1 MPTISPFLDPGP
13 LTTPGALA
21 LVHLS
26 RDNVVPVYLREDAG
40 TVDGYSEGAVI
51 NTRFGSFPHSTLIGQ
66 PWGSQIRASIVD
78 TGSRGRKKRKLGDV
92 VVAGAAAADDATGND
107 TEAVTSST
115 SHTRDVVK
123 TAATGFIHVLP
134 PTPEIWTSSLPH
146 RTQVVYTPDYSY
158 ILHRIRARP
167 GAQIIEAGSGSGSF
181 THAAARAVY
190 SGYPKDPGDK
200 RGKVWSFEFNHNRFL
215 KMREEVE
222 DHRLH
227 GIVQVTHRDVY
238 NDGFLVHGDHD
249 DGDGDD
255 YTSPEAECVFLDV
268 PAPWQALPH
277 LSRRKPA
284 PSLLAS
290 GGLEPLNSKKKA
302 SGWKSPLRA
311 DRAVHICTFSPCI
324 EQVTK
329 TVETMRRL
337 GWMDI
342 EMVEVAQRRIN
353 VLREKVG
360 LNMPLER
367 GMNQS
372 PRNVDEA
379 ITRLR
384 QIDGRFK
391 EFYRDKR
398 DIDVNMEDVD
408 AENGSDK
415 GQAVNED
422 VNTADVNAADANA
435 NTNTSGASTLKP
447 WMAGRLVHRTEAE
460 IKTHTSYL
468 VFAVLPQEW
477 SEEQE
482 AAAFEKWPCGK
493 ENKVIGSLD
502 KETRKQEKREM
513 LLGNKQKKM
522 ATKAE
527 TSSGP
532 VDPVAKKSRTD
543 LT

>member
-1 MPTISPFLDPGP
+1 MADVSPFLDPGP
-13 LTTPGALA
+13 VATPGALA
-21 LVHLS
+21 LIHLS
-26 RDNVVPVYLREDAG
+26 RDNVQPVYLSKDSG
-40 TVDGYSEGAVI
+40 TVDGYAEGAVI

-78 TGSRGRKKRKLGDV
+78 TGSRGRKRKLGNVTTD
-92 VVAGAAAADDATGND
+92 AEATGND
-107 TEAVTSST
+107 TEAAGSSV
-115 SHTRDVVK
+115 SNAKDVK
-123 TAATGFIHVLP
+123 TAPTGFIHMLP

-190 SGYPKDPGDK
+190 SGYPKDSDSK
-200 RGKVWSFEFNHNRFL
+200 KGKVWSFEFNHDRFL
-215 KMREEVE
+215 KMRQEVA
-222 DHRLH
+222 DHRLD
-227 GIVQVTHRDVY
+227 GIVQVTHRNVY
-238 NDGFLVHGDHD
+238 EDGFLVDSQ
-249 DGDGDD
+249 
-255 YTSPEAECVFLDV
+255 SPEAECVFLDV

-277 LSRRKPA
+277 LSRRRPN

-290 GGLEPLNSKKKA
+290 ADSTPIKGMPA
-302 SGWKSPLRA
+302 DWKSPLRA
-311 DRAVHICTFSPCI
+311 DRTVHICTFSPCI

-329 TVETMRRL
+329 TVEVMRRL

-342 EMVEVAQRRIN
+342 EMVEIAQRRIN

-367 GMNQS
+367 GANQS
-372 PRNVDEA
+372 PRNVEEA
-379 ITRLR
+379 VTRLK

-391 EFYRDKR
+391 DFYK
-398 DIDVNMEDVD
+398 EKPDVD
-408 AENGSDK
+408 VSMENSSVEK
-415 GQAVNED
+415 GQESLNELLDGDGIAVND
-422 VNTADVNAADANA
+422 DDC
-435 NTNTSGASTLKP
+435 GDKSTTKP
-447 WMAGRLVHRTEAE
+447 WMAGKLVHRTEAE

-482 AAAFEKWPCGK
+482 AAALEKWPCGK
-493 ENKVIGSLD
+493 ENKVIGSID

-513 LLGNKQKKM
+513 LRGNKQKKI
-522 ATKAE
+522 ARKAAE
-527 TSSGP
+527 QDAP
-532 VDPVAKKSRTD
+532 VSKKSKVE
-543 LT
+543 

>member
-1 MPTISPFLDPGP
+1 MTTTSPFLDPGP

-26 RDNVVPVYLREDAG
+26 RDNVVPVYLREGSG

-78 TGSRGRKKRKLGDV
+78 TGSRGRKRKLGN
-92 VVAGAAAADDATGND
+92 AADADATGND
-107 TEAVTSST
+107 TETVASSN
-115 SHTRDVVK
+115 SNPKDVK
-123 TAATGFIHVLP
+123 TAASGFIHILP

-190 SGYPKDPGDK
+190 NGYPTAADDK
-200 RGKVWSFEFNHNRFL
+200 KGKVWSFEFNHTRFL
-215 KMREEVE
+215 KMQEEVK
-222 DHRLH
+222 DHLLD
-227 GIVQVTHRDVY
+227 GIVQVTNRDVY
-238 NDGFLVHGDHD
+238 NDGFLV
-249 DGDGDD
+249 DGE
-255 YTSPEAECVFLDV
+255 SPGAECVFLDV

-277 LSRRKPA
+277 LSRRKPD

-290 GGLEPLNSKKKA
+290 GGLEPLKETTSQ
-302 SGWKSPLRA
+302 WRSPLRA
-311 DRAVHICTFSPCI
+311 DRTVHICTFSPCI

-329 TVETMRRL
+329 TVEIMRRL
-337 GWMDI
+337 GWMEI

-367 GMNQS
+367 GTNQS
-372 PRNVDEA
+372 PRNVTEA
-379 ITRLR
+379 ISRLKE
-384 QIDGRFK
+384 IDSKFK
-391 EFYRDKR
+391 EYYKDKQ
-398 DIDVNMEDVD
+398 DADVNMEDVD
-408 AENGSDK
+408 TEK
-415 GQAVNED
+415 GQKGRNGVLNGD
-422 VNTADVNAADANA
+422 VSIADSNAS
-435 NTNTSGASTLKP
+435 SGDTPTVKP
-447 WMAGRLVHRTEAE
+447 WAAGRLIHRTEAE

-468 VFAVLPQEW
+468 VFAILPQEW

-482 AAAFEKWPCGK
+482 AAALANWPCGR
-493 ENKVIGSLD
+493 ESKVIGSVD
-502 KETRKQEKREM
+502 KETRKQEKRE
-513 LLGNKQKKM
+513 LLRGKHQKKL
-522 ATKAE
+522 AAKAAPAP
-527 TSSGP
+527 SSP
-532 VDPVAKKSRTD
+532 LAKKNKTEKKKKYTLD
-543 LT
+543 AYAYI

>member
-1 MPTISPFLDPGP
+1 MATISPFLDPGP
-13 LTTPGALA
+13 VATPGALA
-21 LVHLS
+21 LIHLS
-26 RDNVVPVYLREDAG
+26 RDNVQPVYLSKDSG
-40 TVDGYSEGAVI
+40 TVDGYAEGAVI

-78 TGSRGRKKRKLGDV
+78 TGSRGRKRKLGNVTTD
-92 VVAGAAAADDATGND
+92 ADATGND
-107 TEAVTSST
+107 TEAAVSSAGNAK
-115 SHTRDVVK
+115 DVK
-123 TAATGFIHVLP
+123 TAPTGFIHILP

-167 GAQIIEAGSGSGSF
+167 GVQIIEAGSGSGSF

-190 SGYPKDPGDK
+190 SGYPKDSESK
-200 RGKVWSFEFNHNRFL
+200 KGKVWSFEFNRDRFQ
-215 KMREEVE
+215 KMREEVAE
-222 DHRLH
+222 HHLN

-238 NDGFLVHGDHD
+238 NDGFLVD
-249 DGDGDD
+249 DQ
-255 YTSPEAECVFLDV
+255 SPGAECVFLDV

-277 LSRRKPA
+277 LSRTRPS

-290 GGLEPLNSKKKA
+290 ADLQPLKGEA
-302 SGWKSPLRA
+302 SVWKSPLRT

-324 EQVTK
+324 EQVTR
-329 TVETMRRL
+329 TVDVMRRL

-367 GMNQS
+367 GSNQS

-379 ITRLR
+379 VTRLK

-391 EFYRDKR
+391 EFYKEKS
-398 DIDVNMEDVD
+398 DVDVDMEDVED
-408 AENGSDK
+408 VLDDGDDSI
-415 GQAVNED
+415 AVNNEE
-422 VNTADVNAADANA
+422 
-435 NTNTSGASTLKP
+435 SGDKP
-447 WMAGRLVHRTEAE
+447 TMKLWMAGRLVHRTEAE

-482 AAAFEKWPCGK
+482 AAALAKWPCGK
-493 ENKVIGSLD
+493 ENKVIGSMD
-502 KETRKQEKREM
+502 KEARKQEKREM
-513 LLGNKQKKM
+513 LRGNKQKKL
-522 ATKAE
+522 ARKAE
-527 TSSGP
+527 QQQQDARAP
-532 VDPVAKKSRTD
+532 KKSKAE
-543 LT
+543 

>member
-1 MPTISPFLDPGP
+1 MSMTSPFLDPGP
-13 LTTPGALA
+13 STTPGALA

-26 RDNVVPVYLREDAG
+26 RDNVVPVYLSKDSG
-40 TVDGYSEGAVI
+40 TVDGYSEGPVI

-66 PWGSQIRASIVD
+66 PWGSQIRASVVD
-78 TGSRGRKKRKLGDV
+78 TGSRGRKRKLGNVTD
-92 VVAGAAAADDATGND
+92 AEATGND

-115 SHTRDVVK
+115 SNTKDVK

-190 SGYPKDPGDK
+190 SGYPKDPEDK
-200 RGKVWSFEFNHNRFL
+200 RGKVWSFEFNHDRFL
-215 KMREEVE
+215 KMREEIK
-222 DHRLH
+222 DHRLD

-238 NDGFLVHGDHD
+238 NDGFLVNDE
-249 DGDGDD
+249 
-255 YTSPEAECVFLDV
+255 SPGAECIFLDV

-277 LSRRKPA
+277 LSRRKPT

-290 GGLEPLNSKKKA
+290 GGLEPLKERP

-329 TVETMRRL
+329 TVEIMRRL

-353 VLREKVG
+353 VFREKVG

-372 PRNVDEA
+372 PCNVDEA
-379 ITRLR
+379 ITKLKH
-384 QIDGRFK
+384 IDGRFK

-398 DIDVNMEDVD
+398 DTDVSMEDID
-408 AENGSDK
+408 AENG
-415 GQAVNED
+415 NEGEAALSNGD
-422 VNTADVNAADANA
+422 SNVGNNKADA
-435 NTNTSGASTLKP
+435 SGTPTLKP

-493 ENKVIGSLD
+493 EDKVIGSLD

-513 LLGNKQKKM
+513 LLGNKQKKT
-522 ATKAE
+522 AAKA
-527 TSSGP
+527 SALSIP
-532 VDPVAKKSRTD
+532 IAKKSKTE
-543 LT
+543 

>member
-1 MPTISPFLDPGP
+1 MSTTSPFLDPGP

-26 RDNVVPVYLREDAG
+26 RDNVVPVYLNEGSGA
-40 TVDGYSEGAVI
+40 VDGYSEGAVI
-51 NTRFGSFPHSTLIGQ
+51 NTRFGSFPHSTLIGR

-78 TGSRGRKKRKLGDV
+78 TGSRGRKRKLGNVTD
-92 VVAGAAAADDATGND
+92 ADTTGND
-107 TEAVTSST
+107 TEAVASST
-115 SHTRDVVK
+115 SNAKDVK

-167 GAQIIEAGSGSGSF
+167 GVQIIEAGSGSGSF

-190 SGYPKDPGDK
+190 SGYPRELEDK
-200 RGKVWSFEFNHNRFL
+200 RGKVWSFEFNHDRFL

-222 DHRLH
+222 DHRLN

-238 NDGFLVHGDHD
+238 NDGFLVNGE
-249 DGDGDD
+249 
-255 YTSPEAECVFLDV
+255 SPGAECVFLDV

-277 LSRRKPA
+277 LSRTKPT

-290 GGLEPLNSKKKA
+290 GGLEPLKETSSN
-302 SGWKSPLRA
+302 WKSPLRA

-329 TVETMRRL
+329 TVEIMRRL

-367 GMNQS
+367 GTNQS

-379 ITRLR
+379 ITKLK

-391 EFYRDKR
+391 EFYKDKR
-398 DIDVNMEDVD
+398 DADVNMEDID
-408 AENGSDK
+408 AENDNE
-415 GQAVNED
+415 GQAAPSNGD
-422 VNTADVNAADANA
+422 INAAND
-435 NTNTSGASTLKP
+435 NTDVSDSPTLKP
-447 WMAGRLVHRTEAE
+447 WMVGRLVHRTEAE

-513 LLGNKQKKM
+513 LLGNKQKKT
-522 ATKAE
+522 AAKA
-527 TSSGP
+527 SGP
-532 VDPVAKKSRTD
+532 SNPVAKKSKTE
-543 LT
+543 